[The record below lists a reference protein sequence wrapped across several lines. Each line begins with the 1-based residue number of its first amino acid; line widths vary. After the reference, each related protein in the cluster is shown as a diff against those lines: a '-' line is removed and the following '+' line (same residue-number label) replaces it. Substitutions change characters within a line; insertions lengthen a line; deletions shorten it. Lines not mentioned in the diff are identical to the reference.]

1 DACSLAYLKEQL
13 QNISIYNY
21 ISSMS
26 LSRISVYLLLALVG
40 VACSS
45 TEPVVQQ
52 PKTVDSA
59 VSASPSAIN
68 LLDKM
73 PAADRDERLWIF
85 GELAGTGPDGIR
97 SLTDMLVVPGAG
109 NDTQARLAVNGLSK
123 YLSPEGKESDRKMFE
138 QVLLRGLQ
146 SSYQPAVKGFLM
158 EQLELIGSE
167 QSAPVLKGFLGDEN
181 FHKSAVHALRSINTS
196 QAQQTL

>member
-13 QNISIYNY
+13 QNISIHNY
-21 ISSMS
+21 IFSMRF
-26 LSRISVYLLLALVG
+26 SRISIYLLLALVG

-59 VSASPSAIN
+59 VSASQSAIN

-85 GELAGTGPDGIR
+85 DELTATGPDGIR
-97 SLTDMLVVPGAG
+97 NLTDMLVVPGAG
-109 NDTQARLAVNGLSK
+109 NDTQARLAVNGLTK
-123 YLSPEGKESDRKMFE
+123 YLSREGKESDRKMFE
-138 QVLLRGLQ
+138 RVLLRGLE
-146 SSYQPAVKGFLM
+146 SNYQPAVKGFLM

-167 QSAPVLKGFLGDEN
+167 QSIPVLKSFLGDKN
-181 FHKSAVHALRSINTS
+181 LHKSAVHALRSINTR
-196 QAQQTL
+196 QAQQT